1 MAESLGPKIEQAT
14 YINVPIEQV
23 CETLTTADGWDS
35 WFTDGTTLD
44 AVPGGQIRFRW
55 VNFGPMRLTAEDGGP
70 VLEVQKNRKF
80 VFQWHPGK
88 AVTTV
93 SIEFDKLGQGTRVR
107 LEEFGYSMD
116 DIEAAINCA
125 TGWGEALTLLKF
137 YLESGIKY
145 GEVPAR

>member
-55 VNFGPMRLTAEDGGP
+55 VNFGPMRM
-70 VLEVQKNRKF
+70 
-80 VFQWHPGK
+80 
-88 AVTTV
+88 TT
-93 SIEFDKLGQGTRVR
+93 
-107 LEEFGYSMD
+107 
-116 DIEAAINCA
+116 
-125 TGWGEALTLLKF
+125 
-137 YLESGIKY
+137 
-145 GEVPAR
+145 